1 MKTELLQVTGM
12 TCGSCAN
19 KVTNALKAVA
29 GVLNVTVSLPTKTVS
44 VQFDEQRAD
53 LTQLRSAIAE
63 AGYGVEVE
71 KKAGGCG
78 GGGGCCCH

>member
-12 TCGSCAN
+12 TCGSCAT

-29 GVLNVTVSLPTKTVS
+29 GVADISVSLQAKTVS

-53 LTQLRSAIAE
+53 LTQLRSAITE

-78 GGGGCCCH
+78 GGCCCH